1 MFCQGSFSLS
11 RRAVLCRV
19 NVCTCVPTEYV
30 QMHIKFQ
37 IVRDELNASVEAV
50 TTVIV
55 FCFNYI
61 CLPL

>member
-1 MFCQGSFSLS
+1 VS
-11 RRAVLCRV
+11 
-19 NVCTCVPTEYV
+19 TEYV

-37 IVRDELNASVEAV
+37 IVCDELNASVEAV